1 MPKIVISDTSC
12 LIILSNIN
20 ELEILKHL
28 YGEIITTI
36 EISKEFGEPL
46 PEWIKIKSPDDT
58 LNLRVLQQQIDIGE
72 ASAIALAIE
81 TPDCIIILDDL
92 KARKIAEKYGLKIT
106 GTLGIILYA
115 HEKGIIKSVKV
126 FLDKMKIKVLG

>member
-12 LIILSNIN
+12 LITLSNIN
-20 ELEILKHL
+20 ELDILNHL
-28 YGEIITTI
+28 YCEIYTTI

-46 PEWIKIKSPDDT
+46 PEWIIIRSPGDLLIKRT
-58 LNLRVLQQQIDIGE
+58 LEQQIDKGE
-72 ASAIALAIE
+72 ASAIALALE

-115 HEKGIIKSVKV
+115 
-126 FLDKMKIKVLG
+126 MKKEL